1 MSTPIALLFRAFAAC
16 LVVLVVGCS
25 SPSEPQAEQEVFT
38 VDPQTGNTKIDAVIF
53 RARLQAFGS
62 LPSDD
67 AAEITE
73 GQEYAEA
80 CNELVMQAIPLAG
93 SLPFT
98 TFVRGIEDDEESHED
113 AMQVALGLW
122 GLNEAQRDST
132 VGVFSDAETD
142 SAWDAYVGTD
152 NAFTDV
158 ADALRGMYLVRC
170 FAVREYKEALASV
183 RSEGA
188 RYAITTLLRAATNH
202 LISTIIACNANSIA
216 LPDTPDLSDTEVEDL
231 RARSAAQNFFTPP

>member
-1 MSTPIALLFRAFAAC
+1 MKKKIAMLLHVSAAC
-16 LVVLVVGCS
+16 LVVLAVGCS
-25 SPSEPQAEQEVFT
+25 SPSEPQAEQELFT

-62 LPSDD
+62 FPSDD

-93 SLPFT
+93 SQPFT
-98 TFVRGIEDDEESHED
+98 AFVRGIEDDEESHED
-113 AMQVALGLW
+113 AMQAALGLW
-122 GLNEAQRDST
+122 GLNEVLRDST

-152 NAFTDV
+152 NAFTDA
-158 ADALRGMYLVRC
+158 ADALRSMYLVRC
-170 FAVREYKEALASV
+170 FAVREYKKALASV
-183 RSEGA
+183 RSERA
-188 RYAITTLLRAATNH
+188 RYAITTLLRATTNH
-202 LISTIIACNANSIA
+202 LISTIIACDANSIA
-216 LPDTPDLSDTEVEDL
+216 LPDTPDLPDSEVEDL
-231 RARSAAQNFFTPP
+231 RARSAAHNFFTPP

>member
-1 MSTPIALLFRAFAAC
+1 MKKKIAMLLHVSAAC
-16 LVVLVVGCS
+16 LVVLAVGCS

-53 RARLQAFGS
+53 RAKLQAFGS

-93 SLPFT
+93 SQPFT
-98 TFVRGIEDDEESHED
+98 AFVRGIEDDEESHED
-113 AMQVALGLW
+113 AMQAALGLW
-122 GLNEAQRDST
+122 GLNEVLRDST

-152 NAFTDV
+152 NAFTDA
-158 ADALRGMYLVRC
+158 ADALRSMYLVRC
-170 FAVREYKEALASV
+170 FAVREYKKALDSV

-188 RYAITTLLRAATNH
+188 RYAITTLLRATTNH
-202 LISTIIACNANSIA
+202 LISTIIACDANSIA
-216 LPDTPDLSDTEVEDL
+216 LPDTPDLPDSEVEDL
-231 RARSAAQNFFTPP
+231 RARSAARNFFTPP